1 MPKCNATSHMGI
13 TSPHMTIQYSIL
25 GAYIMEF
32 EDLGYI
38 SPITYSFTI
47 SKNLNEVFGT
57 FQHLVSA
64 HQKIK
69 VIFYN
74 ITKGN
79 KTA

>member
-1 MPKCNATSHMGI
+1 
-13 TSPHMTIQYSIL
+13 
-25 GAYIMEF
+25 MEF

-64 HQKIK
+64 HQKVK